1 MGTRPPTRRRLL
13 GLHRRERLS
22 APRQIEGWPLI
33 VVRCSTAFSLR
44 RKCDV
49 ACSVRL
55 MIEVS
60 KFRLADGV
68 TQEDFL
74 TKNADYQQRFAYQQ
88 EGLVRR
94 TVASGLDGEWLA
106 VSLFRSMNDARRSTT
121 EAMTSPIAIEFNAQ
135 LNPTTLSTEYFKE
148 LPG

>member
-1 MGTRPPTRRRLL
+1 M
-13 GLHRRERLS
+13 
-22 APRQIEGWPLI
+22 
-33 VVRCSTAFSLR
+33 
-44 RKCDV
+44 
-49 ACSVRL
+49 RL

-60 KFRLADGV
+60 KFQLAADV
-68 TQEDFL
+68 TNEDFL

-94 TVASGLDGEWLA
+94 TVASGLDGEWL
-106 VSLFRSMNDARRSTT
+106 VVTWWRSMNDARRSTT

-135 LNPTTLSTEYFKE
+135 LDPTTLSTEYFKE